1 MCLILADPAREHR
14 CGQSRPCNLT
24 SYGYPWPYMPGEL
37 IRLPSDCLIHPVPVL
52 SAQSLG
58 EINPQGVRF
67 IPVGIEGIAGHE
79 CNVVLKTLFKQRNR
93 INGII

>member
-1 MCLILADPAREHR
+1 MSV
-14 CGQSRPCNLT
+14 GQAGLYNQYL
-24 SYGYPWPYMPGEL
+24 SYPRNPFL
-37 IRLPSDCLIHPVPVL
+37 NPVL
-52 SAQSLG
+52 RHIG

-67 IPVGIEGIAGHE
+67 ISVGIEGIAGYE